1 MNNIW
6 HPWDTLMKLLMRKEA
21 QALASLVLPGIVLG
35 NALDKEL
42 KVKNIEADFFFEAY
56 LNGLAIILHLEFQR
70 NRDAGMDR
78 RMWEYNATMD
88 INTGK
93 PVYSIVVYL
102 VEEENLVGSPYIRE
116 IPGTGAGHHFV
127 FQVIKLWEIPANVLK
142 RTEFEALL
150 PLLPLTQAGKSLDT
164 VEDMINELQA
174 RNRPDLLTLGYNFA
188 GLVFTDEVD
197 QQWLKERFHKMQDIM
212 EGSWVYQEMT
222 AKSREEGREEGLE
235 KGREEGLEKGRQQ
248 ALQQAAISIVAAR
261 FPALEQLTRAIIA
274 TISDPNQLQVL
285 IVELST
291 SSSQE
296 QTKQLLLSLVS
307 AA

>member
-1 MNNIW
+1 MSKKRAEKAMTEIW

-21 QALASLVLPGIVLG
+21 QALASLALPGVVVG
-35 NALDKEL
+35 EALDKEL
-42 KVKNIEADFFFEAY
+42 KVKNIEADFFFNAS
-56 LNGLAIILHLEFQR
+56 LNSLAIILHLEFQR
-70 NRDAGMDR
+70 HPDPEMDR

-102 VEEENLVGSPYIRE
+102 VEEENLVGSPYVRE
-116 IPGTGAGHHFV
+116 VPGTGAGHHFV
-127 FQVIKLWEIPANVLK
+127 FQVIKLWEISAEVLK

-150 PLLPLTQAGKSLDT
+150 PLLPLTQAGKSRET
-164 VEDMINELQA
+164 VEEMIRELQA
-174 RNRPDLLTLGYNFA
+174 RSRPDLLTLGYNFA
-188 GLVFTDEVD
+188 GLVFTDEMD
-197 QQWLKERFHKMQDIM
+197 QQWLKERFHNMQEIL

-222 AKSREEGREEGLE
+222 AKSREEGR
-235 KGREEGLEKGRQQ
+235 QQ
-248 ALQQAAISIVAAR
+248 GLQQAAISIVTAR
-261 FPALEQLTRAIIA
+261 FPALEQLAKAIIA
-274 TISDPNQLQVL
+274 TISDLNHLEVL

>member
-1 MNNIW
+1 VVG
-6 HPWDTLMKLLMRKEA
+6 E
-21 QALASLVLPGIVLG
+21 
-35 NALDKEL
+35 ALDKEL
-42 KVKNIEADFFFEAY
+42 KVKNIEADFFFNAS

-70 NRDAGMDR
+70 HPDPEMDR

-102 VEEENLVGSPYIRE
+102 VEEENLVGSPYVRE
-116 IPGTGAGHHFV
+116 VPGTGSGHHFV
-127 FQVIKLWEIPANVLK
+127 FQVIKLWEISPEVLK

-150 PLLPLTQAGKSLDT
+150 PLLPLTQAGKSRET
-164 VEDMINELQA
+164 VEEMIRELQA

-188 GLVFTDEVD
+188 GLVFTDEMD
-197 QQWLKERFHKMQDIM
+197 QQWLKERFHKMQDIL

-222 AKSREEGREEGLE
+222 AKS
-235 KGREEGLEKGRQQ
+235 LEKGRQQ
-248 ALQQAAISIVAAR
+248 GLQQAAISIVAAR
-261 FPALEQLTRAIIA
+261 FPALEQLAKAIIA
-274 TISDPNQLQVL
+274 TISDLIRLEVL